1 MFRVACPAVARF
13 GVSAAS
19 TVRYVDAV
27 DTTGTVEAKPQ
38 GSDPYSHRIEAF
50 GCATL
55 ATVAPRKDISLV
67 ELAEMLRAEY
77 GMSFEASTVWR
88 GIDSHDIT
96 FKRIACAAD
105 QDRPDIAVRRPAWF
119 EAQPNLDSRRP
130 SFLR

>member
-19 TVRYVDAV
+19 TVRYVEVV

-38 GSDPYSHRIEAF
+38 VGDPYSHRIEAF
-50 GCATL
+50 GSATL
-55 ATVAPRKDISLV
+55 AAVAPPKDISLV
-67 ELAEMLRAEY
+67 ELAEMLRAEH

-88 GIDSHDIT
+88 GLDRHDIT

-105 QDRPDIAVRRPAWF
+105 QDRPDVAVRRQAWF
-119 EAQPNLDSRRP
+119 EAQPNLDSQRP